1 MDLPDLEDRDLVV
14 ARVVGG
20 GVPGQV
26 AAQRHAPAQRA
37 GRGQGRAETHCAA
50 LQNIFLNLKF

>member
-37 GRGQGRAETHCAA
+37 GRGQGRAETHCSA
-50 LQNIFLNLKF
+50 LQKYFP